1 MSGGTIRVMEGKVIN
16 EGEEI
21 LMAYN
26 ASYWSRWAPRTRTQR
41 KRPRT
46 DDEAGAERA
55 TAAGLVGSGRVGGS
69 GGAGS
74 PGVRGL
80 ETDGGGHGRRVRGRE
95 SREQSVTGKKRGRP
109 LKTVEAGSSGSYRRR
124 TTRQLLWTDTGR
136 EEYIRT
142 VMDVQ
147 GGEGGAGAG
156 QRFERGEGG
165 GVT

>member
-1 MSGGTIRVMEGKVIN
+1 M
-16 EGEEI
+16 
-21 LMAYN
+21 
-26 ASYWSRWAPRTRTQR
+26 
-41 KRPRT
+41 
-46 DDEAGAERA
+46 
-55 TAAGLVGSGRVGGS
+55 
-69 GGAGS
+69 
-74 PGVRGL
+74 RGL

-95 SREQSVTGKKRGRP
+95 SQKQSVAGKKRGRP
-109 LKTVEAGSSGSYRRR
+109 LKNVEASSSGSHRRR